1 MSEFRFL
8 NEATVVSILRFAFVA
23 VIVHIMV
30 SFAIERVSGSS
41 HRRRP
46 AFVVASLL
54 LPLRLVASFCRL
66 VTCSL
71 PATWS
76 FRPVARRG
84 VVLTSWLSSLWLLC
98 PSRWLHGAA
107 HFGPGRLF
115 DAQAR
120 LWRALDI
127 SSLGVTSVCLL
138 ALLVIRYCLHTA
150 AAGSFVRSRKLLA
163 SLFSAAC
170 VRWTPSRAK

>member
-8 NEATVVSILRFAFVA
+8 NGATVVSILSFAFVA

-30 SFAIERVSGSS
+30 SFAIERVSRRLCWSSSGSS

-54 LPLRLVASFCRL
+54 LLLRLVASFCRL

-98 PSRWLHGAA
+98 PPRWLHGAA
-107 HFGPGRLF
+107 HFGPGGLF

-138 ALLVIRYCLHTA
+138 ALLVIRRGLVLSAYSGGRVFRA
-150 AAGSFVRSRKLLA
+150 QSQVAG
-163 SLFSAAC
+163 
-170 VRWTPSRAK
+170 